1 MARSL
6 RSKVSPFFPHKD
18 KDGEFIAYCD
28 FKIHRGI
35 VMRPRVCERRKCRN
49 YLKMY
54 INQENKLYNTIN
66 KFK

>member
-54 INQENKLYNTIN
+54 IYC
-66 KFK
+66 